1 MKSQE
6 CIENLVAQLLPLMDK
21 KQWSIADLS
30 ARCDMSYH
38 AMYNIISHKTEDML
52 LSTLLRILEGT
63 DISVLLVFGIPERSE
78 TAEKEMLQL
87 FLLVEQC
94 YYILKKYSKAA

>member
-6 CIENLVAQLLPLMDK
+6 CIENLVTQLLPLMDK
-21 KQWSIADLS
+21 KQWSTADLS

-63 DISVLLVFGIPERSE
+63 EISILLVFGIPERSE

-87 FLLVEQC
+87 FLLVEKC